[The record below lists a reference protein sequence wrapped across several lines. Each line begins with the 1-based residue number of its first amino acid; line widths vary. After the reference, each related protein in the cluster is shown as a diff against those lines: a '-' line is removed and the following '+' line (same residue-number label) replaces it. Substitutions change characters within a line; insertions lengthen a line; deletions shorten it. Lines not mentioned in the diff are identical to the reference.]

1 MNSLFSQQG
10 SWVGDG
16 AKASTITKNES
27 STITIE
33 SETES
38 TPFSTM
44 FNVQSLTAIDSFFY
58 EVTLSS
64 ITGSV
69 SVGLVKEENFKKGW
83 KIRGLFYN
91 GNVHDGSA
99 ALINSFG
106 DYPKEGDK
114 LGVYL
119 RRDPSSADLLVA
131 FYINGLCIGTAFQ
144 LSGTDAKNDIYY
156 PCISVSGGATID
168 YGAPE
173 FVPSVIT
180 REVPVFTD
188 YTGEWKLVQAF
199 AGPELGQ
206 YPLPSKGNIIFSF
219 GDFTDGEYPLRISMV
234 NTVATSVAV
243 VGKLDSFDAIKI
255 DEHLMST
262 MMAPLEP
269 WDEVESFIEDSLLD
283 LRKMIIESKTLI
295 MSGPTSEFALERYV
309 NTFDPIT
316 TLGRGGL
323 GRGGY

>member
-16 AKASTITKNES
+16 AKASTITTNDS
-27 STITIE
+27 STITIK
-33 SETES
+33 SENES
-38 TPFSTM
+38 TPFNAM
-44 FNVQSLTAIDSFFY
+44 LNVQSLTSVDSFFY

-64 ITGSV
+64 VTGSV
-69 SVGLVKEENFKKGW
+69 SVGLVKEEHFKKGW
-83 KIRGLFYN
+83 KTRGLFYN
-91 GNVHDGSA
+91 GNIHDGSA
-99 ALINSFG
+99 ALIDSFG
-106 DYPKEGDK
+106 DYPKEGDT

-131 FYINGLCIGTAFQ
+131 FYINGRCIGTAFQ
-144 LSGTDAKNDIYY
+144 LSGKDAKNDIYY
-156 PCISVSGGATID
+156 PCIAISGAVTID

-188 YTGEWKLVQAF
+188 YTGEWKVVQAF
-199 AGPELGQ
+199 VGPELGQ
-206 YPLPSKGNIIFSF
+206 YPLPSEGNIIFSF
-219 GDFTDGEYPLRISMV
+219 GDFTDGEYPLSVSMV
-234 NTVATSVAV
+234 NTVSTSVAV

-255 DEHLMST
+255 DERLMST

-269 WDEVESFIEDSLLD
+269 WDKVEAFIEDSLLD

-295 MSGPTSEFALERYV
+295 MSGPTSELSLERYV
-309 NTFDPIT
+309 KTLDPIST
-316 TLGRGGL
+316 MGRGGL